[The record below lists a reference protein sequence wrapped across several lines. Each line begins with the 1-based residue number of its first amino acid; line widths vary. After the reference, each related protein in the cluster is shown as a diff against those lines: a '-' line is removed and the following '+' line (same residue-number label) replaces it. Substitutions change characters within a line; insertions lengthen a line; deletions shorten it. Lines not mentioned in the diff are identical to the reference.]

1 MRYLCRKIGI
11 MEAIIIEGDSKIMEL
26 IKQLA
31 DATGARTKRLTKEQ
45 LLEFQTG
52 NRLKTEKT
60 GKRVPKS
67 EVMKILKDKQ
77 K

>member
-1 MRYLCRKIGI
+1 
-11 MEAIIIEGDSKIMEL
+11 MEAIIIEGNSKTLEL
-26 IKQLA
+26 IRQLA
-31 DATGARTKRLTKEQ
+31 DATGARTKKLTKNQ

-52 NRLKTEKT
+52 NRLMFEKT

-67 EVMKILKDKQ
+67 EIMKILRDKQ